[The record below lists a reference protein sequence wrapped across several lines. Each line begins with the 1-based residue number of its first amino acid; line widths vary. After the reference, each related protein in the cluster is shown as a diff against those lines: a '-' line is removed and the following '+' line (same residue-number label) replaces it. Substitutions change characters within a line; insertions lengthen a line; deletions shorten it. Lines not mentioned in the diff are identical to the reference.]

1 MAKKSDPDQLK
12 PEVSLLVV
20 LEFNGHSFSF
30 PRDQE
35 DWPTRAIIAASR
47 RQYDA
52 VVEHVLGPG
61 QWEVL
66 MNVAAPTYR
75 QFMEFLTVFADA
87 VERECA
93 GA

>member
-1 MAKKSDPDQLK
+1 MAKKPDPE
-12 PEVSLLVV
+12 PEVSLLVS
-20 LEFNGHSFSF
+20 LEFNGHTFTF

-35 DWPTRAIIAASR
+35 NWPTRAIIAASR

-66 MNVAAPTYR
+66 MGAAAPTYR
-75 QFMEFLTVFADA
+75 QFMEFLSVFADT
-87 VERECA
+87 VDRECS
-93 GA
+93 GD